1 MFTLDTCISILSC
14 ISPLVGIVCSSVMT
28 VGIPAPVRDGSVAA
42 LKGKHQ
48 KPFGLCR
55 LMLFLIFVTILED
68 VKEKSL
74 CMLHKGVKD

>member
-1 MFTLDTCISILSC
+1 
-14 ISPLVGIVCSSVMT
+14 MT

-74 CMLHKGVKD
+74 CMLHKGVKDWFYIEWSLLVAVYWFGHCC